1 MNRHRKFSLLA
12 VAIATAGSVAYAAE
26 GSTKIDAL
34 ALAITQGKISL
45 AQAVTTA
52 EQHVN
57 GKAARAE
64 YEYSKLGWV
73 YEVEVVNGTK
83 VFDVQ
88 IDADKGTVL
97 SSTED
102 PADRDDDHH
111 DQPD

>member
-12 VAIATAGSVAYAAE
+12 VAIATAGTVAYAAE

-73 YEVEVVNGTK
+73 YEVEVVSGTK

-102 PADRDDDHH
+102 PADRDDDH